1 MRLFYQRGVALP
13 IALFMFLVMVMSSL
27 YMMRKSSSTTAMAS
41 NLSYQRSVVQA
52 TDRGL
57 EVGHTWLTT
66 TASTNK
72 SLLDANSA
80 SDGYVATYPYVGPNQ
95 PATYSDTVFWNGST
109 STTFT
114 DAIGN
119 TITIEYVIHRYC
131 TLPGPYN
138 QGANSCVLSSTTS
151 TTSSGAPVGVSLDIS
166 DSQLETPSRLHFL
179 ITARLTGGA
188 KGASAINETIVMIG
202 T

>member
-1 MRLFYQRGVALP
+1 MRFFHQRGVALP

-41 NLSYQRSVVQA
+41 NLSYQRTVVQA

-66 TASTNK
+66 TASTDK
-72 SLLDANSA
+72 SLLDSNS
-80 SDGYVATYPYVGPNQ
+80 SSNGYVATYPYLGPNQ
-95 PATYSDTVFWNGST
+95 PATYSDSVFWNGST
-109 STTFT
+109 TTTFT

-119 TITIEYVIHRYC
+119 TVTIEYVIHRYC
-131 TLPGPYN
+131 TLNGPYN

-151 TTSSGAPVGVSLDIS
+151 TTTTGAAVGTSLSADAEAL
-166 DSQLETPSRLHFL
+166 DAPSRLHFL